1 MTSPVDPSVDPTQPP
16 VASPAP
22 GSAGMDDEIRQLARA
37 LNVQVPDALSA
48 RKAVV
53 TAVDL
58 GNASAAPSVTVD
70 LSGVSVAS
78 VRLAASYTPVVGDT
92 VLLLKQ
98 GNEFFAAFKIQDI
111 GSKSDEDAGGWITAS
126 LNGAHS
132 VQGSATVMYRRVMDH
147 GSWKMQW
154 KGAVDYGSGTTTLLA
169 SPLAAE
175 YRPSVARQLTVARS
189 VTGGATTCRI
199 DANTDGTLTFWP
211 TSTID
216 LGNSGY
222 AGGYTHSHGG
232 ATGVTDPTDGL
243 ANAHSH
249 AIFDSSSSDHNHDLG
264 TATSDDPPWI
274 GMDGVEYFL

>member
-1 MTSPVDPSVDPTQPP
+1 MTSPIDPSVDPTQPP

-22 GSAGMDDEIRQLARA
+22 GAAGMDDEIRQLARA

-58 GNASAAPSVTVD
+58 GGANTAPSVTVD

-98 GNEFFAAFKIQDI
+98 GNEFFAAFKIAAA
-111 GSKSDEDAGGWITAS
+111 GSKSDASEGGWITAS
-126 LNGAHS
+126 LNASHA
-132 VQGSATVMYRRVMDH
+132 VQGSATPMYRRVNDH

-154 KGAVDYGSGTTTLLA
+154 KGAVNYGGATALLSSA
-169 SPLAAE
+169 LPAE
-175 YRPSVARQLTVARS
+175 YRPSVARQMSIARS

-199 DANTDGTLTFWP
+199 DANTDGTLTVWP
-211 TSTID
+211 NATIN
-216 LGNSGY
+216 LGSSASG
-222 AGGYTHSHGG
+222 GVSNHNHGG
-232 ATGVTDPTDGL
+232 ETGYTDPTDGL
-243 ANAHSH
+243 ANNHAHS
-249 AIFDSSSSDHNHDLG
+249 ISMSDLTHTHGLG
-264 TATSDDPPWI
+264 TASSTDPPWI
-274 GMDGVEYFL
+274 GLDGLEYFL